1 MNRRDFIKSVLTVAA
16 LSPLAKLSAKE
27 LEKGALLK
35 VNKISVDNNK
45 CVHCGLCINDCLR
58 SAIGFDDNKIPH
70 FVNGGETKCIGCQ
83 HCMAICPVGALSING
98 KNPADSTKIIYGNS
112 DDMLSLIKSR
122 RSVRSYKNESI
133 PADKLEKIT
142 EMLAYPPT
150 GGNVDC
156 LHFSIIGT
164 KEKMDEIRKAAYEE
178 IMNDTDA
185 SPMIHMSKNAYQTG
199 KDPIY
204 RGAPSMIVASVNKS
218 KSIPG
223 CENADP
229 IIALSY
235 FELFAWTLGLGTLW
249 CDMAVIAANKYPKVK
264 SMLKIPEGYEIGF
277 ILLMGTPNVRYSR
290 GVQKDTTNVSI
301 IK

>member
-16 LSPLAKLSAKE
+16 LSPLAKLSARE
-27 LEKGALLK
+27 LEKGELLK

-45 CVHCGLCINDCLR
+45 CVHCGLCIKDCLR

-70 FVNGGETKCIGCQ
+70 FVNSGETKCIGCQ

-98 KNPADSTKIIYGNS
+98 KNPADSANITYGNS
-112 DDMLSLIKSR
+112 NEMLNLIKSR

-133 PADKLEKIT
+133 PSDKLEKIT

-156 LHFSIIGT
+156 LHFSIVGT
-164 KEKMDEIRKAAYEE
+164 KEKMDEIRKVSYEKLT
-178 IMNDTDA
+178 NDPDEN
-185 SPMIHMSKNAYQTG
+185 PMIHMSKKAYQTG
-199 KDPIY
+199 ADPIY

-235 FELFAWTLGLGTLW
+235 FELYAWTLGLGTLW
-249 CDMAVIAANKYPKVK
+249 CDMAVIAANRYPEIK
-264 SMLKIPEGYEIGF
+264 SMLKIPEDYTIGF
-277 ILLMGTPNVRYSR
+277 IILIGTPNVKYSR
-290 GVQKDTTNVSI
+290 AVQKDTNNVSI
-301 IK
+301 I